1 MDFLPTFCSITGA
14 KGPPLPIDGHNI
26 KPLLFGE
33 TEAESPY
40 EVFYYYRRRQLQA
53 IRWGDWKYHLEL
65 KETHP
70 NWTTADTLAEGRP
83 AKLVNLASDL
93 QEIIDLSRQHPEV
106 VKRMKSLAQEAVQKF
121 GNDERNGIMQRD
133 PVDVPN
139 PTAMALEQ

>member
-1 MDFLPTFCSITGA
+1 M
-14 KGPPLPIDGHNI
+14 
-26 KPLLFGE
+26 
-33 TEAESPY
+33 
-40 EVFYYYRRRQLQA
+40 
-53 IRWGDWKYHLEL
+53 EL

-70 NWTTADTLAEGRP
+70 NWTTADTLAEGRA

-93 QEIIDLSRQHPEV
+93 QEIIDLSRHHPEV

-121 GNDERNGIMQRD
+121 RNDERNGIMQRD